1 MTKPISLGDLNVNED
16 VNERISGS
24 FKKLEKS
31 PEEIQVNRDIKNA
44 IPIQR
49 NEDGS
54 LKYTFDNIY
63 KNEQL
68 ASVAKEYY
76 KNRDKQVY
84 DDKEAVDKFISDR
97 TWKQANTLAM
107 GKEFAYVTGKNF
119 TEDQK
124 ARLSYLTR
132 YWEELPDFYEEGGRG
147 ASGFFA
153 NLGVGILDPLNI
165 IGAGAGGI
173 VSKGVLRK
181 AGQEVIKSQ
190 VKKKAGKKVVEKTV
204 IS

>member
-31 PEEIQVNRDIKNA
+31 AEEIQVNRDIKNA

-76 KNRDKQVY
+76 KNRDKKVY
-84 DDKEAVDKFISDR
+84 DDKQAVD
-97 TWKQANTLAM
+97 
-107 GKEFAYVTGKNF
+107 
-119 TEDQK
+119 
-124 ARLSYLTR
+124 
-132 YWEELPDFYEEGGRG
+132 
-147 ASGFFA
+147 
-153 NLGVGILDPLNI
+153 
-165 IGAGAGGI
+165 
-173 VSKGVLRK
+173 
-181 AGQEVIKSQ
+181 
-190 VKKKAGKKVVEKTV
+190 
-204 IS
+204 

>member
-24 FKKLEKS
+24 FKKVEKS
-31 PEEIQVNRDIKNA
+31 TEEIKVNPEIQNA

-119 TEDQK
+119 V
-124 ARLSYLTR
+124 
-132 YWEELPDFYEEGGRG
+132 F
-147 ASGFFA
+147 
-153 NLGVGILDPLNI
+153 LDL
-165 IGAGAGGI
+165 
-173 VSKGVLRK
+173 LLFLL
-181 AGQEVIKSQ
+181 
-190 VKKKAGKKVVEKTV
+190 
-204 IS
+204 